1 MSSDPQFVAAP
12 AMDSAMDPQLPTIDG
27 ADQGRQTGVTVRA
40 ERTASHPTLAL
51 AGTHASGQP
60 KHIPKVNNLSEDR
73 EESRTLTTPTS
84 LTDGLLSNDVKRRL
98 ATRRP

>member
-40 ERTASHPTLAL
+40 ECTVSHLTTPH
-51 AGTHASGQP
+51 AGTHSSGLP
-60 KHIPKVNNLSEDR
+60 KPIPKVNNLSEDR
-73 EESRTLTTPTS
+73 EESMTPISPTTVPWE
-84 LTDGLLSNDVKRRL
+84 R
-98 ATRRP
+98 

>member
-1 MSSDPQFVAAP
+1 
-12 AMDSAMDPQLPTIDG
+12 MDSAMDPQLPTIDG